1 MVDRSE
7 EQFGAQFMRVPM
19 PEPSI
24 AQLVVLVSTG
34 AGLMLIGLVQAIG
47 SRWSLLA
54 RWGAIVG
61 IAIGTSLLPLAIGD
75 LVLSAATAALIV
87 VVTAAVAL
95 VSSRYAADAV
105 RNGIGV
111 LSRPTT
117 RTALLVMAGAMLAAG
132 AVVKISHD
140 NESAIQSDDV
150 FLEGVLGQPQTRIAD
165 VSTTTDR
172 GRQVALRELD
182 EIRPV
187 DFRAEAEHKG
197 LTQTGF
203 YGRVIRTSPVNDSCN
218 CHGWVFTGGR
228 YWLSQDDVE
237 HILVDNDY
245 VIVTDPRPGDLVIY
259 RSPEFITHTAVVR
272 AIVDGMPPLVEG
284 KWGWMGVFLHGVGDS
299 TYGTN
304 YSYYRSERNGHLIA
318 GLDALPGSKDG
329 AEKLTG
335 AQ

>member
-1 MVDRSE
+1 
-7 EQFGAQFMRVPM
+7 M
-19 PEPSI
+19 PEHSLP
-24 AQLVVLVSTG
+24 QLVILVSTG

-47 SRWSLLA
+47 GRWSLLA
-54 RWGAIVG
+54 RCGATAG
-61 IAIGTSLLPLAIGD
+61 IAIGTSLLPLAIGE
-75 LVLSAATAALIV
+75 LTLSAATAGLILI
-87 VVTAAVAL
+87 VTAALAL
-95 VSSRYAADAV
+95 VSSPCTAV
-105 RNGIGV
+105 ALRGGLGV
-111 LSRPTT
+111 ICRPTT
-117 RTALLVMAGAMLAAG
+117 RAALVATAGAVLAAG
-132 AVVKISHD
+132 ALVKFNHD
-140 NESAIQSDDV
+140 DDAAVERDNV

-172 GRQVALRELD
+172 GRRVALRELD

-187 DFRAEAEHKG
+187 DFRAEVEHKS
-197 LTQTGF
+197 LSEMGF

-245 VIVTDPRPGDLVIY
+245 VLVTDPRPGDLVIY
-259 RSPEFITHTAVVR
+259 RSAEFITHTAVVR

-304 YSYYRSERNGHLIA
+304 YGYYRSERNGHLIA